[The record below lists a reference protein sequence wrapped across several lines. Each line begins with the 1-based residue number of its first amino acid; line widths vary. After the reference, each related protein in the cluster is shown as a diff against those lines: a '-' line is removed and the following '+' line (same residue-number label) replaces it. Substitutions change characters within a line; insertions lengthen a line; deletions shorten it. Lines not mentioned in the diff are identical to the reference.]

1 MQEIVPPVAK
11 CASSVAVALLVFGLG
26 LAAHGQAVPGQCGYD
41 RWPVKTLT
49 DEDAGRVDFH
59 PESTTVAKLAA
70 IPIHEIPYPEDH
82 RIAPEEFHVYRLRA
96 RLLRVRR
103 EQDKDLHLLIA
114 GLKHPDAR
122 MIAEIP
128 SPSCPDAR
136 GHAEEYRRARAI
148 VLAAPRDAEIELD
161 GVGFFDFIHDQIG
174 GAKNGIELHPVLR
187 IRVMNTRSPG
197 HQN

>member
-1 MQEIVPPVAK
+1 MAK
-11 CASSVAVALLVFGLG
+11 CAISVAFTVFLLSVGVP
-26 LAAHGQAVPGQCGYD
+26 AHAQAVPGQCGNE

-49 DEDAGRVDFH
+49 DKDAKRVDFH
-59 PESTTVAKLAA
+59 PLNTTVAKLAA
-70 IPIHEIPYPEDH
+70 IPIHEIPYPDDH
-82 RIAPEEFHVYRLRA
+82 RISPEEFHVYRVRA

-114 GLKHPDAR
+114 DIEHPDVR

-128 SPSCPDAR
+128 SPACPLAK

-148 VLAAPRDAEIELD
+148 VLAAPRGAEIELV
-161 GVGFFDFIHDQIG
+161 GVGFFDFLHDQIG

-187 IRVMNTRSPG
+187 VRVIERKTEK
-197 HQN
+197 

>member
-11 CASSVAVALLVFGLG
+11 CASSVAVALLVLGLG

-49 DEDAGRVDFH
+49 DKDATRVDLH
-59 PESTTVAKLAA
+59 PMDTTVAKLTA

-82 RIAPEEFHVYRLRA
+82 RISPEEFHVYRVRA
-96 RLLRVRR
+96 RLLNVRR
-103 EQDKDLHLLIA
+103 EQDKDLHLIIA
-114 GLKHPDAR
+114 DIERPDVR

-128 SPSCPDAR
+128 SPACTAGS
-136 GHAEEYRRARAI
+136 GHAGEYRRARDI
-148 VLAAPRDAEIELD
+148 VLAAPRDAEIQLI

-174 GAKNGIELHPVLR
+174 GAKNGIELHPVLGV
-187 IRVMNTRSPG
+187 RVLDVKASGP
-197 HQN
+197 